1 MRRRRPFFLD
11 SIVVRYLHCY
21 NLSVFDFFSHGF
33 GMNAGYR
40 ALISLTTV
48 LPLSI
53 TFSYLYAGELES
65 FFCGV
70 EFYREDLPIYVRLFW
85 VFEVSIFN
93 ALAGAVVVQFLKIF
107 ARKSGKRP
115 VKVSCVKELGGDA
128 LLSYMP
134 YVLPLFVAQS
144 ENQAM
149 MGWGI
154 GFVLLFL
161 LSWSSMTV
169 SFSPLLRLCG
179 VRFFEATLV
188 DGKVVTL
195 LIDNEEV
202 RPLALKCAVKVSDNC
217 YYGLK

>member
-1 MRRRRPFFLD
+1 
-11 SIVVRYLHCY
+11 
-21 NLSVFDFFSHGF
+21 
-33 GMNAGYR
+33 MNAGYR

-53 TFSYLYAGELES
+53 TFSYLYAGELER
-65 FFCGV
+65 FFYGI
-70 EFYREDLPIYVRLFW
+70 EFYREDLPVYVRLFW

-93 ALAGAVVVQFLKIF
+93 AVAGAVVVQFLKIF

-115 VKVSCVKELGGDA
+115 VRVTSVKELGGDA

-202 RPLALKCAVKVSDNC
+202 RPLALQSAVKVSDNC